1 MNELAMNFRFETA
14 EVRTMLINNE
24 PWFVGVDVALALGY
38 SNPRDALAKH
48 VDPEDKGV
56 AKCDTPGGLQEMTVI
71 NEPGVYSL
79 TFSSQLESAKKF
91 KRWVTHE
98 VLPSIREKGYYTA
111 ITPEDTIKALAKGM
125 EYDHFMEDV
134 VFPAIEMQDEF
145 TFDKLLEHYCGYPVS
160 SMDDLKHAKTIFNQ
174 TSKER
179 KQRLSEL
186 RYNVN
191 DYVNDDDMYRRIS
204 RFKWSAP
211 ENRGH
216 YKTIKGVRWFDDFIL
231 EQLAR

>member
-48 VDPEDKGV
+48 VDPEDKVV

-111 ITPEDTIKALAKGM
+111 LTPEDTIKALAKGM